1 MDGLAESVEG
11 LNKELSQTGF
21 ETQFAST
28 ATNTLTNQTK
38 QLDGQTKK
46 VTKTLKKAAEQMEEV
61 VDKQDANLMLVA
73 HTADMIDQKGAPA
86 MNRLEEAIKK
96 VDREADQGQ
105 SQPIIWRPLSIIC
118 LSQWHCRRMNIPDT
132 SEGFNFLLE
141 ETVGVEFFNR
151 LDFIF

>member
-73 HTADMIDQKGAPA
+73 HTADMIDQKGLP
-86 MNRLEEAIKK
+86 R
-96 VDREADQGQ
+96 
-105 SQPIIWRPLSIIC
+105 
-118 LSQWHCRRMNIPDT
+118 
-132 SEGFNFLLE
+132 
-141 ETVGVEFFNR
+141 
-151 LDFIF
+151 